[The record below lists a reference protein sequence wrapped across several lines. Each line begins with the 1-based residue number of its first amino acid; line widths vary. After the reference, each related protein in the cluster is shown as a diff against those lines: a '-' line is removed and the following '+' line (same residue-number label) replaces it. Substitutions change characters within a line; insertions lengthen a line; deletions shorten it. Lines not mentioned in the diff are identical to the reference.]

1 VQKSAELDL
10 QAMSM
15 DERERIKALLQL
27 ARDKTEQ
34 GRQILTEN
42 ISDLFISEEG
52 RLSDHERALMGDILI
67 KLVSAVESVVR
78 AELADGVAR
87 MENAPPELISLLAND
102 EIAVARPILEHSPVL
117 RTPELIE
124 IVKQRSQEHRLAIA
138 IRDYVSQDVSDS
150 LVAFGEHDV
159 LEALLKNPDAEISRR
174 SMEYLVA
181 ESRRIDQFREPLL
194 NREDLP
200 PALAHRM
207 FWWVSAA
214 LRRKILED
222 FSLDEHELDGALE
235 DATKRALY
243 DQSQTEG
250 TMVRAQRLVHRLW
263 ESGDLSFEFLIQAL
277 RQQRIQVFVAGLAE
291 LANIDIGTAAR
302 IFADEGGESMAVVAR
317 AIGMNRSEFTS
328 VYLLLAQSRS
338 GGKPYDVK
346 VLKKILELYDSV
358 KKDHAL
364 TALRYWRRDPD
375 YQAALSELDAG

>member
-10 QAMSM
+10 QTMSA
-15 DERERIKALLQL
+15 DDRERIKALLQL

-34 GRQILTEN
+34 GRQLLTEN

-102 EIAVARPILEHSPVL
+102 DIAVARPILEHSPVL

-124 IVKQRSQEHRLAIA
+124 IIKQRSQEHRLAIT
-138 IRDYVSQDVSDS
+138 IRDYVSPEVSDS
-150 LVAFGEHDV
+150 LVSFGEHDV

-250 TMVRAQRLVHRLW
+250 AMVRAQRLVHRLW

-346 VLKKILELYDSV
+346 ILKKILELYDSV

>member
-1 VQKSAELDL
+1 MSAD
-10 QAMSM
+10 
-15 DERERIKALLQL
+15 DRERIKALLQL

-34 GRQILTEN
+34 GRQLLTEN

-102 EIAVARPILEHSPVL
+102 DIAVARPILEHSPVL

-124 IVKQRSQEHRLAIA
+124 IIKQRSQEHRLAIA
-138 IRDYVSQDVSDS
+138 IRDYVSPEVSDS
-150 LVAFGEHDV
+150 LVSFGEHDV

-250 TMVRAQRLVHRLW
+250 AMVRAQRLVHRLW

-346 VLKKILELYDSV
+346 ILKKILELYDSV